1 MFQDKYVFSQ
11 LTAFL
16 NRTQFNNYVRKYD
29 GNRYVKHFTCW
40 NQMLA
45 MMFGQLSNRESLR
58 DLIVTF
64 EAHRA
69 KQYHLGLGREPIAK
83 RTLATANQNR
93 DYRIFEDFAFYMM
106 KEACEKRTTN
116 ILDISGKKYAFD
128 STTIPLCL
136 ATFPWAKFRSKK
148 GGVKAHV
155 LYDIEAQVPA
165 FYTVTTA
172 SKHDSTAMSSIHYEP
187 NAYYIFDRAYD
198 SFKELYRIHL
208 TDSFF
213 VVRTKTNLKY
223 KTVKWKRRMPKNIM
237 TDAAVKLTGYLSGKK
252 YPESFRLVRYYD
264 EEDDREL
271 TFLTNA
277 KQLSALDVANLYK
290 KRWLIELFF
299 KWLKQHLKIK
309 KFWGT
314 TENAVRIQIS
324 VAIITYCLVAI
335 VQHDMKLKRST
346 YEVLQILSISLTD
359 KTLLRDLFDKT
370 NFNDVKDLYYHERW
384 QIELFFKWIKQH
396 LHIKTFYGTSKNAV
410 YTQIWI
416 AICDYLLLIIAKKR
430 YGLDPSLHSIS
441 NSIGQVLFQR
451 ADIREIYNQ
460 PTTPVSVPEAGS
472 VEQPTLW

>member
-16 NRTQFNNYVRKYD
+16 NRTQFNNYVRKYG

-58 DLIVTF
+58 DLIVAF

-83 RTLATANQNR
+83 TTLATANRNR
-93 DYRIFEDFAFYMM
+93 DYRIFEEFAFYMM

-136 ATFPWAKFRSKK
+136 ATFPWAKFRNKK

-172 SKHDSTAMSSIHYEP
+172 SKHDSTLLSSIHYEP

-198 SFKELYRIHL
+198 SFKELYKIHL

-213 VVRTKTNLKY
+213 VVRAKTNLKY
-223 KTVKWKRRMPKNIM
+223 KTVQWKRRMPKNIM
-237 TDAAVKLTGYLSGKK
+237 TDAEVKLTGYLSEKK
-252 YPESFRLVRYYD
+252 YPESLRLVRYYD
-264 EEDDREL
+264 EEDTYTLAKDILKFMKKKIDTFSEQNNLNFVL
-271 TFLTNA
+271 TAYQDDIIETEFKKQDAAIFGKIKDVTNKDKYSNGIDLSIDFLKQATLQKYLLGGTSLDIICKNE
-277 KQLSALDVANLYK
+277 KQLLEKYQYLKDSDVGCFRVN
-290 KRWLIELFF
+290 
-299 KWLKQHLKIK
+299 
-309 KFWGT
+309 
-314 TENAVRIQIS
+314 
-324 VAIITYCLVAI
+324 
-335 VQHDMKLKRST
+335 
-346 YEVLQILSISLTD
+346 
-359 KTLLRDLFDKT
+359 
-370 NFNDVKDLYYHERW
+370 
-384 QIELFFKWIKQH
+384 
-396 LHIKTFYGTSKNAV
+396 
-410 YTQIWI
+410 
-416 AICDYLLLIIAKKR
+416 
-430 YGLDPSLHSIS
+430 
-441 NSIGQVLFQR
+441 
-451 ADIREIYNQ
+451 
-460 PTTPVSVPEAGS
+460 
-472 VEQPTLW
+472 